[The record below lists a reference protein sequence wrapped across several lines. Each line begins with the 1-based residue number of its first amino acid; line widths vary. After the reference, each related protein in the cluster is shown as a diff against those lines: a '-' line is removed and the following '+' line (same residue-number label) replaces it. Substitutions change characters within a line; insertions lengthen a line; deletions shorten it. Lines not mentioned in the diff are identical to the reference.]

1 MTDHLALTIALY
13 NDRVCDLY
21 YSTASKIHHEWANDI
36 TPDQLGVWLDKSM
49 QLSLNQKYKCMDSDL
64 QLLFR
69 ILCENETNNASNVF
83 ITQHLYTPLSQK
95 IDLTGSSLGYIDWI
109 YVCDFRWKKHVQYME
124 NKVTGKFN
132 LVSLVHCTPLKE
144 LKGSNYEVERF

>member
-1 MTDHLALTIALY
+1 MAEHLALTIALY

-21 YSTASKIHHEWANDI
+21 YSAASKIHHEWANDI

-69 ILCENETNNASNVF
+69 TLCENETNNASNVF
-83 ITQHLYTPLSQK
+83 ITKHLDTPLSQK
-95 IDLTGSSLGYIDWI
+95 IDLTSSALGYVDWI
-109 YVCDFRWKKHVQYME
+109 YVCDFRYKKHIQYMK
-124 NKVTGKFN
+124 NRSIGLIG
-132 LVSLVHCTPLKE
+132 LVSLVHFI
-144 LKGSNYEVERF
+144 SI